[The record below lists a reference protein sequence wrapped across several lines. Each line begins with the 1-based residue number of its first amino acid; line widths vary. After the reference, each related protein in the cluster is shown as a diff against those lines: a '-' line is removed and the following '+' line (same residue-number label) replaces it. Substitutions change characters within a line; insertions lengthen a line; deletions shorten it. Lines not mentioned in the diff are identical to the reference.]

1 MLCHFIHSDSVK
13 SSDSEFPN
21 FWSVLFLNY
30 RKNILN
36 IAFLK
41 LNIIRVKFCSFFPV
55 FKAFFTIPFI

>member
-1 MLCHFIHSDSVK
+1 M
-13 SSDSEFPN
+13 
-21 FWSVLFLNY
+21 NY